1 MRGMTE
7 SIYEFVMAQLQA
19 TKGTWPVVAD
29 NSGVSVRT
37 ISKIARREIEDP
49 GISHIEKLAK
59 YFRENPAQA
68 A

>member
-1 MRGMTE
+1 MPE
-7 SIYEFVMAQLQA
+7 SLYEFVMAQLQA
-19 TKGTWPVVAD
+19 SKGSWPVVAES
-29 NSGVSVRT
+29 SGVSVRT

-49 GISHIEKLAK
+49 GISHVEKLAK